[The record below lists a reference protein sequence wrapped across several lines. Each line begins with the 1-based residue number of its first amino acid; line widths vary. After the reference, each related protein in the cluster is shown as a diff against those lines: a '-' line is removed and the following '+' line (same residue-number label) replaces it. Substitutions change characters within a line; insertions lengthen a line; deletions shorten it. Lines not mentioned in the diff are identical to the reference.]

1 MDCSHNVLKYAL
13 TTRAFGYLDIK
24 EIASLDVLQEPS
36 ETLSVSYVKL
46 IAQGQA
52 SNIRIVQQV
61 ITYVYLTALV
71 SIIIEITLLSPVFSP
86 AQMEPLD
93 RRPDNA

>member
-1 MDCSHNVLKYAL
+1 MLKFAL
-13 TTRAFGYLDIK
+13 TTQAFGYLDIK

-61 ITYVYLTALV
+61 ITSVYLTAPV